1 LIMQQMRREDP
12 RVSRTCVFFHAHP
25 DDEALL
31 TGGTMAGLA
40 AQGHRV
46 VLVVATAG
54 ENGLSETS
62 VASRLGKV
70 RAAELDASAA
80 VLGCARVHHLGYADS
95 GLDGRAAP
103 CPGSPP
109 PFAQVPVSEAAAAV
123 AGILR
128 EEHADLITGYD
139 AAGGYGHPDHLQV
152 HHVAA
157 EAARLAGI
165 EVLLEATVDRALLLR
180 ALRLIGAV
188 YPLPAGADARALANA
203 YAPPEAITQRINVR
217 PWARAKRAALA
228 AHASQT
234 TGGDTLRTVAAL
246 SALPLPLFRRI
257 LGVEWYIRRTPS
269 EED

>member
-1 LIMQQMRREDP
+1 MPGMRREDP

-54 ENGLSETS
+54 ENGLSGTAT
-62 VASRLGKV
+62 ASRLG
-70 RAAELDASAA
+70 RLRTAELDASAA
-80 VLGCARVHHLGYADS
+80 LLGCARVRHLGYGDS

-103 CPGSPP
+103 PPGGPH
-109 PFAQVPVSEAAAAV
+109 PFAQVPVCEAAAAL

-128 EEHADLITGYD
+128 EEHADLVTGYD

-157 EAARLAGI
+157 EAARLAGT

-180 ALRLIGAV
+180 ALRLVGTV
-188 YPLPAGADARALANA
+188 YPR
-203 YAPPEAITQRINVR
+203 
-217 PWARAKRAALA
+217 
-228 AHASQT
+228 
-234 TGGDTLRTVAAL
+234 
-246 SALPLPLFRRI
+246 
-257 LGVEWYIRRTPS
+257 S
-269 EED
+269 E

>member
-1 LIMQQMRREDP
+1 MQQMRREDP

-25 DDEALL
+25 DDEVLL

-70 RAAELDASAA
+70 RAAELDASTA

>member
-1 LIMQQMRREDP
+1 MQQMRREDP

-109 PFAQVPVSEAAAAV
+109 PFAQVPVSEAAAAL

-139 AAGGYGHPDHLQV
+139 AA
-152 HHVAA
+152 AA
-157 EAARLAGI
+157 T
-165 EVLLEATVDRALLLR
+165 ATQITCRSTTWPPKRHDSRESRCCWRPPWTA
-180 ALRLIGAV
+180 
-188 YPLPAGADARALANA
+188 PCC
-203 YAPPEAITQRINVR
+203 YAP
-217 PWARAKRAALA
+217 
-228 AHASQT
+228 
-234 TGGDTLRTVAAL
+234 
-246 SALPLPLFRRI
+246 SA
-257 LGVEWYIRRTPS
+257 
-269 EED
+269 